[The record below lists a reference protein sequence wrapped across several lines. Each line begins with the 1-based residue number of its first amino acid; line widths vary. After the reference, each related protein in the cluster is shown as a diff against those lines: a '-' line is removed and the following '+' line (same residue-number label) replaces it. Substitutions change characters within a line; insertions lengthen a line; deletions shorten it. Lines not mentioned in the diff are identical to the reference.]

1 MKKYVIQN
9 DDNEYIYHINFVNFI
24 QTRTEINYYLTNKI
38 ELAMLFSRKELAQAF
53 AKAFKCKVVEVS
65 Q

>member
-9 DDNEYIYHINFVNFI
+9 DDNEYIYHINFVNLI
-24 QTRTEINYYLTNKI
+24 QTRTEINCYLTNKI
-38 ELAMLFSRKELAQAF
+38 ELAMFFSRKELAQAL